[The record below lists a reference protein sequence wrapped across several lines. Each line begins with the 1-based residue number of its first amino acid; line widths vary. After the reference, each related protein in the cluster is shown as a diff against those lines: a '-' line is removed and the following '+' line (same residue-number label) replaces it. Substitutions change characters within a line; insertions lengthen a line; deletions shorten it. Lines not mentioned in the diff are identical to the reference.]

1 MILKTFLIKEY
12 FFDIIASLRKRT
24 PINDRKIRRYLKRD
38 EVTPM
43 DMFCDST
50 FKQIGEKQIFIL
62 WEAALVDKDCFL
74 DLFKEE
80 VLDLDGIGIGTVN
93 KLIKKWC

>member
-1 MILKTFLIKEY
+1 M
-12 FFDIIASLRKRT
+12 
-24 PINDRKIRRYLKRD
+24 RRYLKRD

-43 DMFCDST
+43 DMFCDPT
-50 FKQIGEKQIFIL
+50 FKQIGEKQILIL

-80 VLDLDGIGIGTVN
+80 VLDLDGIGVGTVN
-93 KLIKKWC
+93 KLIKNGVEFSEE